1 MNLNIHK
8 HSVVCPECGS
18 RDIHMEYESYGCNF
32 LSRICQKDVENVPGE
47 ELWYYCQN
55 CGLVFDPAT
64 QEIMTVSA

>member
-1 MNLNIHK
+1 
-8 HSVVCPECGS
+8 
-18 RDIHMEYESYGCNF
+18 
-32 LSRICQKDVENVPGE
+32 VENVPGE